1 MTSRPGSAASA
12 AIAAIAGR
20 AGPAQ
25 ARNCSATE
33 FAWSCYGGTRSGGRP
48 GTITGQPAAVRP
60 GPVDVTHAGGAC
72 RAQRAFAGL
81 RWTSNQ
87 AMPIPDQ
94 PIPDQPELSLDGA
107 GGAISSGVR

>member
-25 ARNCSATE
+25 ARNCRATE

-60 GPVDVTHAGGAC
+60 GPVDVTHAGGAWG
-72 RAQRAFAGL
+72 AQRG
-81 RWTSNQ
+81 
-87 AMPIPDQ
+87 
-94 PIPDQPELSLDGA
+94 PDQPELSLDGA
-107 GGAISSGVR
+107 GGAISSGVRGVPRAARAPRGRSVKDT